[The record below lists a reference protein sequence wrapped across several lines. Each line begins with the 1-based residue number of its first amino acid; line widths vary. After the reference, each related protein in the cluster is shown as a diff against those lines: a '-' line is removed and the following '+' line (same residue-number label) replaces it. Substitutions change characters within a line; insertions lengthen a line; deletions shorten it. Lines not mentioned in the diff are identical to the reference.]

1 MSQRESDTESSWR
14 TKLIQFGLQI
24 PNDIIDFIFP
34 RICIVS
40 GERIPEGNS
49 NPFVTDSILY
59 SLSKISSTDKAEL
72 LSKIE
77 ADDCISVF
85 TFSGECEMSQIIH
98 TMKYKGFRS
107 VGEVLGRVLGEE
119 LKHQQVECDYIIP
132 VPIHKAR
139 LRERGFNQSYHISKR
154 VCKIIGG
161 KVIDDLV
168 VRVRN
173 TQTQTKLN
181 REERSENVR
190 KAFQINYKHKLHVE
204 GSVVLVVDDV
214 ITTGATINEITE
226 VLRTCGVKKVMAAT
240 VAMAS

>member
-1 MSQRESDTESSWR
+1 
-14 TKLIQFGLQI
+14 
-24 PNDIIDFIFP
+24 
-34 RICIVS
+34 
-40 GERIPEGNS
+40 
-49 NPFVTDSILY
+49 
-59 SLSKISSTDKAEL
+59 
-72 LSKIE
+72 
-77 ADDCISVF
+77 
-85 TFSGECEMSQIIH
+85 MSQIIH

>member
-1 MSQRESDTESSWR
+1 LSQRESDTESSWR